1 MRARAPGPWPGRRPR
16 GVSPALSPAVSLA
29 LALTLT
35 LALSACGYHLRGSLP
50 AGPAGEAPGPRAPVR
65 VAAAPGAGELLPLVS
80 RALEAAGLRPL
91 SAGASSRS
99 SSGSGASSGPSPGE
113 AARLELLG
121 EERRRRVLSVG
132 PDGRVAEY
140 ELAYGLRYR
149 LSPPAA
155 EAGEKGPAKGAAGR
169 ILEGAVERRRVVVFR
184 EEEALAREREQE
196 RVWEALRQEAAAAL
210 AARVLAALRGG
221 R

>member
-1 MRARAPGPWPGRRPR
+1 M
-16 GVSPALSPAVSLA
+16 
-29 LALTLT
+29 
-35 LALSACGYHLRGSLP
+35 ALSACGYHLRGSLP

-91 SAGASSRS
+91 SP
-99 SSGSGASSGPSPGE
+99 GPSPGE